1 MKVQCSL
8 LMLYLLVGL
17 LTLPRISAQSN
28 ATALDDVLQDYAFRA
43 FIDPKTG
50 VPYEAMVPENLTGIK
65 ITALRLR
72 SGSLYKRGRSY
83 KEFDIPVRTVVTP
96 YVERLALVYQNL
108 GNWSEVYYPL
118 EGYRYLS
125 PVLGLRAYD
134 SRNLSGVKF
143 PELVIKASAKPILI
157 SFVDVKLLPAGA
169 GAVAKCVWFDLQ
181 GGTYFSNVTS
191 GNVCSTLE
199 LGHFSIVTE
208 VIAPSPAPRGG
219 NPVTGLGKKIK
230 TKTWIIIGSAV
241 GGSAV
246 VLVLFA
252 LMVILILK
260 IKRTKQMQRMEKA
273 AKTGEAFRTI
283 SVGATRSPTA
293 LRTRTA
299 PMIENEYV
307 P

>member
-65 ITALRLR
+65 ITALRLK

-134 SRNLSGVKF
+134 ARNLSGVKF

-157 SFVDVKLLPAGA
+157 SFVDVKLLPAV
-169 GAVAKCVWFDLQ
+169 AVAKCVWFDLQ
-181 GGTYFSNVTS
+181 GVTHFSNATS
-191 GNVCSTLE
+191 GNVCSTFG

-208 VIAPSPAPRGG
+208 AISPSPAPRGG

-260 IKRTKQMQRMEKA
+260 IKRIKQMQRMEKA